1 MVARELSKL
10 LNIKSEDVTSF
21 VTGEVGLD
29 MDVVSSLVTSLL
41 SGCVK
46 ESRTSVGQRLKLVCA
61 DCLGALGAVD
71 PGASKE
77 GETSEDGI
85 VGHNDLGKESCQ
97 DDGAPKPFDSVK
109 LGALEERILFKKGVS
124 PVRLEDTS
132 TKKHGGIKQRVK
144 RSRSALS
151 QFLPRRGHGRR

>member
-10 LNIKSEDVTSF
+10 LNMRSED

-41 SGCVK
+41 SGCVE

-71 PGASKE
+71 PGASK
-77 GETSEDGI
+77 
-85 VGHNDLGKESCQ
+85 VQLHWLYRSC
-97 DDGAPKPFDSVK
+97 
-109 LGALEERILFKKGVS
+109 
-124 PVRLEDTS
+124 
-132 TKKHGGIKQRVK
+132 
-144 RSRSALS
+144 
-151 QFLPRRGHGRR
+151 